1 MCEFREGL
9 DSATN
14 NVAEYRALIL
24 DLKGALER
32 GMYRVRAQGD
42 SKLVCEQVCSDP
54 FQSYLSRF
62 VIKVCQK
69 RYFFRLRADL
79 VERQ

>member
-1 MCEFREGL
+1 MCELREGL
-9 DSATN
+9 GSATN

-24 DLKGALER
+24 GLKGALER

-54 FQSYLSRF
+54 FNPILLSSLFRF
-62 VIKVCQK
+62 AKKNLLQIGS
-69 RYFFRLRADL
+69 
-79 VERQ
+79 